1 MIKHHFC
8 RRVQA
13 LLRSKSKHSTN
24 AVQEPWIYVHITA
37 TVTPDA
43 HCLLVLFPGTAFP
56 MLSAHINHWDI
67 CQQQLRSCWQQEA
80 RESPLSVIKHTKHH
94 SEAGLWK
101 GNSRLHAAEQK
112 WAQGSHRGFGSKVK
126 RRYLLYRKDRSA
138 SWGGGLSRP
147 AGCRSQRGE
156 QERKGNEG
164 SL

>member
-1 MIKHHFC
+1 MLPPTSGPLTAPCSINIPGKHELPLKPAYCKRMIKHHFC

-56 MLSAHINHWDI
+56 MLSAHINHRDI

-94 SEAGLWK
+94 SEAGL
-101 GNSRLHAAEQK
+101 
-112 WAQGSHRGFGSKVK
+112 
-126 RRYLLYRKDRSA
+126 
-138 SWGGGLSRP
+138 
-147 AGCRSQRGE
+147 
-156 QERKGNEG
+156 
-164 SL
+164 